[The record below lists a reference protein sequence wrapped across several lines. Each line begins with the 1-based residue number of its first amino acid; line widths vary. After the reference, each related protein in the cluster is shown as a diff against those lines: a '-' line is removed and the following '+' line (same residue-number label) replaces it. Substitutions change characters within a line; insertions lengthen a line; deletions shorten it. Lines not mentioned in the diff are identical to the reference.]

1 MTYIYLLAGL
11 IPVAILAGI
20 IYIWSKKE
28 NEKIEKVASQ
38 LTEEQK
44 NNLVD
49 NQVENF
55 NEKKI
60 TWTQRGM
67 ISEVKESESKVKVR
81 VLYYNTVV
89 QNNTLNQIC
98 ATDLKVDKSEFEKH
112 GLKVGSFVK
121 IFIDMNKFE
130 SNIVFE

>member
-1 MTYIYLLAGL
+1 MTYMYLLVGL

-28 NEKIEKVASQ
+28 NEKIEKVVSQ

-44 NNLVD
+44 NYLLD

-55 NEKKI
+55 NAKKI
-60 TWTQRGM
+60 TWTQSGM
-67 ISEVKESESKVKVR
+67 ISEVKESGNKVKVR
-81 VLYYNTVV
+81 VLYYNTVI

-121 IFIDMNKFE
+121 IFIDMNKFD
-130 SNIVFE
+130 SNIVYE

>member
-67 ISEVKESESKVKVR
+67 ISEVKESGSKVKVR

-112 GLKVGSFVK
+112 GSFVK

>member
-11 IPVAILAGI
+11 IPVAILVGI

-44 NNLVD
+44 NKLMD

-67 ISEVKESESKVKVR
+67 ISEVKESGSKVKVR

-98 ATDLKVDKSEFEKH
+98 ATDLKADKSEFEKH

>member
-67 ISEVKESESKVKVR
+67 ISEVKESGSKVEVR